1 MYRYRATSAVTDSF
15 FPETGRRAA
24 SAQPGDAGLAGRRPT
39 GPAAAE
45 AARVASNRRMT
56 NRTRRMMKS
65 TDRRFLTVSP

>member
-1 MYRYRATSAVTDSF
+1 MYRYRATSAVTRSF
-15 FPETGRRAA
+15 RRRAEERP
-24 SAQPGDAGLAGRRPT
+24 SAQPGYAGLAGRRPT

-56 NRTRRMMKS
+56 NRRMMKS